1 MVRSARSVHA
11 MTAMTTLSRPLAPAR
26 PPLLSRALLIRF
38 VSILGASASFYL
50 MLSVVP
56 LYARSAGAST
66 NLAGLTTTALS
77 LSTTAGYLPTPR
89 LVARYGHRPVLA
101 AGLLLLGAPAL
112 ALLVSANL
120 TVIMTVCVVRG
131 IGFAIICVSGGALT
145 ASLIPAQRRGEGLAL
160 VGLVSGIPSVA
171 GLSAGVWFA
180 GHYGFRP
187 VFAAAALAALLPLLS
202 IPSLPGL
209 NAGAPSEADAAAGG
223 GAGSGMLAGLRTAA
237 VVRPAVIFGMTTMAA
252 GIFVTFLPLAATHST
267 ANLVALA
274 LGVQPAASVGGRWLA
289 GRCGDRRSAAGR
301 SVDGLLV
308 PGVLVTA
315 AGVALLSMHAAPA
328 AVVGG
333 AVLFGIGCGIT
344 QNVSLTVMY
353 NQVPESGYSMVS
365 AVWNLAYDVGMGAGA
380 ATFGL
385 LAARTGYPVGFLL
398 TALVLPAPLILI
410 ARRARRPV

>member
-1 MVRSARSVHA
+1 
-11 MTAMTTLSRPLAPAR
+11 MTSLSRPLAPTR

-171 GLSAGVWFA
+171 GLSA
-180 GHYGFRP
+180 
-187 VFAAAALAALLPLLS
+187 
-202 IPSLPGL
+202 
-209 NAGAPSEADAAAGG
+209 
-223 GAGSGMLAGLRTAA
+223 
-237 VVRPAVIFGMTTMAA
+237 
-252 GIFVTFLPLAATHST
+252 
-267 ANLVALA
+267 
-274 LGVQPAASVGGRWLA
+274 
-289 GRCGDRRSAAGR
+289 
-301 SVDGLLV
+301 
-308 PGVLVTA
+308 
-315 AGVALLSMHAAPA
+315 
-328 AVVGG
+328 
-333 AVLFGIGCGIT
+333 
-344 QNVSLTVMY
+344 
-353 NQVPESGYSMVS
+353 
-365 AVWNLAYDVGMGAGA
+365 
-380 ATFGL
+380 
-385 LAARTGYPVGFLL
+385 
-398 TALVLPAPLILI
+398 
-410 ARRARRPV
+410 